1 LAIANLAY
9 SVLSYLRITVF
20 VLCSRCH
27 SMRTEAMNT
36 SHSSFLTGNG
46 FNVHILDRLALTL
59 SFLALALAST

>member
-1 LAIANLAY
+1 
-9 SVLSYLRITVF
+9 